1 MRVIIAFFQ
10 RSPEPTD
17 EPTLAD
23 EIRTTAISWDVSP
36 WIYLN
41 EVLWARWRRRPIQ
54 PLCQPLIAVELDR
67 PRGLMDLVVI
77 EA

>member
-1 MRVIIAFFQ
+1 MDFFQ
-10 RSPEPTD
+10 RSPGPTD
-17 EPTLAD
+17 EATLVGK
-23 EIRTTAISWDVSP
+23 IRTTAISWDVSP

-41 EVLWARWRRRPIQ
+41 EVLRAGWRRRPIQ
-54 PLCQPLIAVELDR
+54 PLCQPLIAAALDR